1 MANIEYLSLED
12 QQQLNKTQT
21 IRNNLIDNIIKEGIP
36 DDKNIQN
43 LLVNLLNG
51 SDNAVF
57 NKAKLKA
64 KSDENQDNKNVVN
77 MMTQILLRTN
87 KLNKEER
94 ETVPELDDSYEVDD
108 LVPGEDAEVDDEMD
122 YDKFIEEYDE
132 EKPDK

>member
-12 QQQLNKTQT
+12 QQQLNKTQA

-43 LLVNLLNG
+43 FLVNLLNG

-94 ETVPELDDSYEVDD
+94 EIVPELDD
-108 LVPGEDAEVDDEMD
+108 
-122 YDKFIEEYDE
+122 
-132 EKPDK
+132 